1 MKVIK
6 NGEFNTEVFLGRD
19 NLNIEDRDEL
29 EKYLKNVFNK
39 LNNYYDIRI
48 SGFYD
53 VDLYIDKNYG
63 IILDIMRDDI
73 DFEPIFN
80 SVDMKITIN
89 KESFLY
95 KLDDYIYSHFG
106 NIYNYDNAYYLEVSD
121 TLSNLDMMK
130 LMEDATIV
138 YKSIDEIKK
147 RGKKIG

>member
-39 LNNYYDIRI
+39 LNKYYDIRI

-63 IILDIMRDDI
+63 IILDIIRDDI

>member
-39 LNNYYDIRI
+39 LNKYYDIRI